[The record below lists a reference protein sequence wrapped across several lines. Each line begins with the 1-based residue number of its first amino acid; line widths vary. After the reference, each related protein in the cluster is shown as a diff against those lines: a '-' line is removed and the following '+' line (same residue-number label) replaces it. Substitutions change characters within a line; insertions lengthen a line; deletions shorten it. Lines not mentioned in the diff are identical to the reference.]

1 MPSASEPER
10 DPAALSEA
18 RELLLDVLSG
28 AEEPGTLFGGYV
40 LYEKLGRGGYGVVY
54 RARRVGSDEVVALK
68 QMRGGSQATAEER
81 REFLAGAKTMVRLV
95 HPGIVRV
102 LDFGE
107 GEDCP
112 FFTMPLLEARDLALA
127 LEAARPSQ
135 AQACRWLAVVAR
147 AVDYAH
153 GQCVLHCDL
162 KPANILLD
170 ANGAAFVTDF
180 GSAQRLDAQ
189 GDCDD
194 SGSGVLSYYMAPEQ
208 ALEGTRGLNRRA
220 DIYSLG
226 VIFYELLTG
235 RVPYEELGFAHW
247 VSALATHEPVRP
259 PRELEPSISRHLEQ
273 ICLKC
278 LEKEPGQR
286 YPTAALLAED
296 LEAVLAGWRPLHAR
310 PARAASRSVRLLR
323 RHPLLVGSLAA
334 ALLFA
339 VVLTIALLSLWQGD
353 REQQQAAL
361 ETNAFIANSQAGALL
376 FQLREFA
383 DRIERCAQRPPIAAL
398 IQRGEVTS
406 NISTPELCG
415 RGFEDV
421 SLFDTDGRLLA
432 HWPPLK
438 HPVLGKNF
446 EFRAYFR
453 GARELAQRGLP
464 GAFLGGAYR
473 AESRQQIQFTFAAPV
488 MGSRGEWLGVAA
500 ASLGAA
506 SAIGQVGLSDA
517 SGGGRLVA
525 LLGPRDGD
533 RAAPHAPRLNFI
545 IHPRLEHGRELA
557 VPDPRQAILRLAYA
571 APPGEQFALRW
582 TAPLLVSDY
591 KDPLLASQPSAL
603 AAFAPV
609 GHTGYVVAIQ
619 TSKSAVLSNG
629 RALAS
634 KLAWRAGA
642 PLGVGLVLLGGVMLS
657 SVSRKRKLER
667 RPARTGSGK
676 RPP

>member
-1 MPSASEPER
+1 MPSAREPESE
-10 DPAALSEA
+10 PAALREA
-18 RELLLDVLSG
+18 RELLSDVLAG

-54 RARRVGSDEVVALK
+54 RARRVGSDDVVALK

-81 REFLAGAKTMVRLV
+81 REFLAGAKTMARLV

-102 LDFGE
+102 LDFGD

-112 FFTMPLLEARDLALA
+112 FFTMPLLEARDLAVA
-127 LEAARPSQ
+127 LEAGRPSQ
-135 AQACRWLAVVAR
+135 AQACRWLALVAR

-153 GQCVLHCDL
+153 DQRVLHCDL

-170 ANGAAFVTDF
+170 ANGDAFVTDF

-194 SGSGVLSYYMAPEQ
+194 SGSGVLSHYMAPEQ
-208 ALEGTRGLNRRA
+208 ALHGTRGLNRRA
-220 DIYSLG
+220 DIYALG

-259 PRELEPSISRHLEQ
+259 PRELEPSISRDLEL

-286 YPTAALLAED
+286 YATAALLAED

-310 PARAASRSVRLLR
+310 PVRATSRSVRRLR
-323 RHPLLVGSLAA
+323 RHPLLGGMLAA
-334 ALLFA
+334 ALLLA
-339 VVLTIALLSLWQGD
+339 VVLTVALLSLWQGD

-383 DRIERCAQRPPIAAL
+383 DRVERCAQRPQVAAL
-398 IQRGEVTS
+398 IQRGEVTFDTR
-406 NISTPELCG
+406 TPELCG
-415 RGFEDV
+415 RGFQGV
-421 SLFDTDGRLLA
+421 SLFDKDGRLLT
-432 HWPPLK
+432 HWPLPK
-438 HPVLGKNF
+438 QPILGKNY
-446 EFRAYFR
+446 EFRGYFR
-453 GARELAQRGLP
+453 GARELSQRGLP
-464 GAFLGGAYR
+464 GAFLGAAYR
-473 AESRQQIQFTFAAPV
+473 AESLEQIQFTFAAPV
-488 MGSRGEWLGVAA
+488 LGSGGEWLGVAA
-500 ASLGAA
+500 ASLGVA
-506 SAIGQVGLSDA
+506 SAIGQIGLSDA

-533 RAAPHAPRLNFI
+533 RAAPHAPHLNFI
-545 IHPRLEHGRELA
+545 IHPRLEHGREVA
-557 VPDPRQAILRLAYA
+557 VPDPRQDILHLAYA

-582 TAPLLVSDY
+582 TAPLLLADY
-591 KDPLLASQPSAL
+591 QDPLLKTAL
-603 AAFAPV
+603 
-609 GHTGYVVAIQ
+609 
-619 TSKSAVLSNG
+619 
-629 RALAS
+629 
-634 KLAWRAGA
+634 
-642 PLGVGLVLLGGVMLS
+642 
-657 SVSRKRKLER
+657 LED
-667 RPARTGSGK
+667 
-676 RPP
+676 